1 MRDRIRVDFPWNFN
15 ELRHVRTPD
24 HRVFDPANLRCTP
37 AGRLVPRG
45 VPAQIRILDDALVDQ
60 IAAGEVVERPASAVR
75 ELLDNALDAGA
86 GRISVEIE
94 DGGREAL
101 RVVDDGA
108 GMSAEDAQLAVLR
121 HATSKIRTLEDLERV
136 ASLGFR
142 GEALPSMASVSRFT
156 LTTRRREDVAGT
168 RLRIEGGGEAQ
179 VRASG
184 APEGTTV
191 ELRDLFYNVPARR
204 KFLKARQTETAHVQD
219 VCVRA
224 ALGRP
229 DVAFSLLSN
238 QRRRLHFAPA
248 ASLLE
253 RAREALHMPNLTELR
268 FERSGLTVEACLGA
282 PEEARTGALSL
293 YLFVNGRAVR
303 DRRLAAAVAF
313 AYGSVMPPGRYP
325 KGVVHLH
332 IDPSEI
338 DVNVH
343 PQKTE
348 VRFAGG
354 KGVLDELTRGL
365 ARALGTVAWGR
376 GHGGA
381 DSPRAPDFWQ
391 GRLAGALRTPPAIA
405 PASTIEEVRS
415 EPDAWAPQGEV
426 RDGRATYTSAGGPT
440 AELDGAEA
448 VDSSAPAL
456 LAAPSFFGSLHLLG
470 QAQRLYLVCE
480 GQDGLYL
487 LDQHAADERVRY
499 HGLREAYAARR
510 VTTQR
515 LLFPER
521 VELAAQEA
529 ALISE
534 RSDELLALGL
544 EVSLLGAHTAAIHS
558 VPTLVKRAA
567 PERLLRDVLDE
578 LSLEGGRAFGDAID
592 TALATMA
599 CHGAIRG
606 GDALSAEEG
615 RALLMALDAI
625 PEFAGHCP
633 HGRPVIHRLGW
644 RELGHRLGR

>member
-1 MRDRIRVDFPWNFN
+1 MS
-15 ELRHVRTPD
+15 
-24 HRVFDPANLRCTP
+24 
-37 AGRLVPRG
+37 
-45 VPAQIRILDDALVDQ
+45 AQIRILDDALVDQ
-60 IAAGEVVERPASAVR
+60 IAAGEVVERPASAAR

-94 DGGREAL
+94 DGGRQAL
-101 RVVDDGA
+101 RVVDDGS
-108 GMSAEDAQLAVLR
+108 GMSAEDALLAVRR
-121 HATSKIRTLEDLERV
+121 HATSKIRTLADLERV
-136 ASLGFR
+136 RSLGFR
-142 GEALPSMASVSRFT
+142 GEALPSIASVSRFT
-156 LTTRRREDVAGT
+156 LTPRRPEDVAGT
-168 RLRIEGGGEAQ
+168 RLRIEGGGEPE

-184 APEGTTV
+184 APQGTTV

-204 KFLKARQTETAHVQD
+204 KFLKARQTETAHVHD
-219 VCVRA
+219 VCLRA
-224 ALGRP
+224 ALARP
-229 DVAFSLLSN
+229 DVALSLTSN
-238 QRRRLHFAPA
+238 QRRRLRLAPTT
-248 ASLLE
+248 SLLE
-253 RAREALHMPNLTELR
+253 RAHEALRLPNLSELR
-268 FERSGLTVEACLGA
+268 FERSGLAVEACLGP
-282 PEEARTGALSL
+282 PEEARTGARQL

-313 AYGSVMPPGRYP
+313 AYGSVLPPGRYP
-325 KGVVHLH
+325 KGALHLRL
-332 IDPSEI
+332 DPSEI

-376 GHGGA
+376 GRSGA

-391 GRLAGALRTPPAIA
+391 GRLAGALKAAPEVPAAA
-405 PASTIEEVRS
+405 PTSGGTSAGAE
-415 EPDAWAPQGEV
+415 AWGLAGEV
-426 RDGRATYTSAGGPT
+426 RDGLERYSARHEARGANSETPGGSVETPSDAQEPRAT
-440 AELDGAEA
+440 ELL
-448 VDSSAPAL
+448 APA
-456 LAAPSFFGSLHLLG
+456 SFFGSLRLLG
-470 QAQRLYLVCE
+470 QAQHLYLVCE

-499 HGLREAYAARR
+499 HGLRTAYEARA

-521 VELAAQEA
+521 VELSAEEA
-529 ALISE
+529 ALVSE
-534 RSDELLALGL
+534 RGEELLGVGL
-544 EVSLLGAHTAAIHS
+544 EVSLLGPHTAAIHS
-558 VPTLVKRAA
+558 VPSLVKRAP

-606 GDALSAEEG
+606 GDSLAPEEG
-615 RALLMALDAI
+615 RALLKALDAI

-633 HGRPVIHRLGW
+633 HGRPVIHCLSW
-644 RELGHRLGR
+644 RELGRRLGR